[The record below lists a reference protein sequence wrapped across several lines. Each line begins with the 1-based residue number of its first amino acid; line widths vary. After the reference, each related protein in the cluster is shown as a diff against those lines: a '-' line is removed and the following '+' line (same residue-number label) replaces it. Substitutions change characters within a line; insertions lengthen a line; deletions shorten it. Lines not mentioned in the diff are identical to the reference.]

1 MKKAFS
7 ITFTLYSV
15 VDFIFI
21 KCLVFFISRFL
32 VRVWL
37 DLKKKKK
44 KEMRWGK
51 AIKKNNK
58 QKKQGSISPDD
69 NINF

>member
-15 VDFIFI
+15 VDFIFD
-21 KCLVFFISRFL
+21 KMFGFFHLKISSASLARF
-32 VRVWL
+32 
-37 DLKKKKK
+37 KKKKK
-44 KEMRWGK
+44 KMRWGK